1 MRSISLA
8 HINLCI
14 VDHRKIKTVLIMATK
29 ISENNLV
36 WMDLEMTG
44 LDPKR
49 DRILEI
55 ASIITDAELNIIA
68 EGPVFAIHQAQTQLD
83 QMNKWC
89 VDQHGKS
96 GLTQRVQQSN
106 ISESK
111 AEIETLNFI
120 KQYVPEKTSPLC
132 GNSIY
137 QDRRFLIEYMPK
149 LENYFHYRLLD
160 VSTIKILA
168 KLWAPSIVD
177 GLKKDSSPLALKN
190 IRDSI
195 EELRYYKKNFIH

>member
-1 MRSISLA
+1 
-8 HINLCI
+8 
-14 VDHRKIKTVLIMATK
+14 MATK

-177 GLKKDSSPLALKN
+177 GFKKESSHLALQD